1 MRSDIWTLLGPTNE
15 GVINAEWKGWREE
28 LEGGGSYEER
38 KENQKEKGH
47 RRVLNISSETLNR
60 VEGEGGWEKG

>member
-1 MRSDIWTLLGPTNE
+1 MERG
-15 GVINAEWKGWREE
+15 A
-28 LEGGGSYEER
+28 GGGGGGGGASYEER

>member
-1 MRSDIWTLLGPTNE
+1 MLSGRDGERS
-15 GVINAEWKGWREE
+15 WR
-28 LEGGGSYEER
+28 GGSYEER

-60 VEGEGGWEKG
+60 VEGGGGWEKG